1 MSSHDVTILGYL
13 VFLAAGVALAVRAHA
28 PASRIATISQV
39 FGRIMHSRTGRIAMV
54 AWWAF
59 IGFHLFSK

>member
-1 MSSHDVTILGYL
+1 MSSHDITIAGYL
-13 VFLAAGVALAVRAHA
+13 AVLVIGVGLGIRAHS
-28 PASRIATISQV
+28 PRSRIPTISQV
-39 FGRIMHSRTGRIAMV
+39 FSWIMHTRAGRISMV

>member
-1 MSSHDVTILGYL
+1 MSSHNITIAGYVAVLVIGVGLGI
-13 VFLAAGVALAVRAHA
+13 RAHA
-28 PASRIATISQV
+28 PGSRIPTISQV
-39 FGRIMHSRTGRIAMV
+39 FGRIMHTRVGRITMV